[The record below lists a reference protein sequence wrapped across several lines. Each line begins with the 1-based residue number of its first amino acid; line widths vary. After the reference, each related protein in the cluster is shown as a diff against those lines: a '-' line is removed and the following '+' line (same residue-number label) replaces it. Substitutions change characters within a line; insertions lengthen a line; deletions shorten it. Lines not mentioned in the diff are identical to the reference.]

1 MNQHTNSPTNPIDVS
16 SSLFLPATLAILLGV
31 FLILGTG
38 FAHPDIIHNAAHDT
52 RHAFTFPCHQ
62 VWRNER

>member
-1 MNQHTNSPTNPIDVS
+1 MNQHTNSPTNPTDVS
-16 SSLFLPATLAILLGV
+16 SSLFLPTTLAILLGV

-52 RHAFTFPCHQ
+52 RHAFTFSCH
-62 VWRNER
+62 

>member
-1 MNQHTNSPTNPIDVS
+1 MNRHTNSPTNPIDVS

-52 RHAFTFPCHQ
+52 RHAFTFPCH
-62 VWRNER
+62 

>member
-52 RHAFTFPCHQ
+52 RHAFTFPCH
-62 VWRNER
+62 